1 MSIRKVQV
9 YKVQTEDVVS
19 QFSFTFMKGEELL
32 TWQVLSDLGS
42 NYTYDIS
49 LNPRYVKRTLLLLLL
64 PTTTTTTTNSPASL
78 SPRYR
83 VALQFL
89 NASHLDVSLISK
101 RVSLMSAW
109 AAGGV
114 EAGGGMAES
123 ELVED
128 AVSAFVEDTFDENEG
143 GDLVVIQ
150 AAETDQLFGGFG
162 DEDSKNESEDELKEF

>member
-1 MSIRKVQV
+1 M
-9 YKVQTEDVVS
+9 
-19 QFSFTFMKGEELL
+19 
-32 TWQVLSDLGS
+32 
-42 NYTYDIS
+42 
-49 LNPRYVKRTLLLLLL
+49 
-64 PTTTTTTTNSPASL
+64 
-78 SPRYR
+78 
-83 VALQFL
+83 ALQFL

-128 AVSAFVEDTFDENEG
+128 AVSAFVEDAFDENEG

-150 AAETDQLFGGFG
+150 AAETDQDQPFGGFG
-162 DEDSKNESEDELKEF
+162 HEDSKNESEDELEEL